1 MINGGWNKRGI
12 DDDLK
17 TWFKSLEE
25 SLTRKFAHKR
35 GEIILPEKRSGFLNI
50 ETFPRLLENL
60 NCKQRKTIF
69 LQSLET
75 LHFDEFP
82 KKLYSPSSCSF
93 SSAVDQTA
101 LHFSNENNE
110 KQASWEWRVRI
121 NWFEGEIIMRV
132 LIPRGCYADDVTKHC
147 ADMINHV
154 NAWPLL
160 HTIINTNCK
169 RKKNFARHTVK

>member
-69 LQSLET
+69 MLQSSFNLSKHYILMNFPRNSPPPPPARSRPLSIKLLFIFQTKTSMKWKASIMGVKSKNQLVRRRNNHASSDSPRLLRWRCNKT
-75 LHFDEFP
+75 LCWYD
-82 KKLYSPSSCSF
+82 
-93 SSAVDQTA
+93 
-101 LHFSNENNE
+101 
-110 KQASWEWRVRI
+110 
-121 NWFEGEIIMRV
+121 
-132 LIPRGCYADDVTKHC
+132 
-147 ADMINHV
+147 
-154 NAWPLL
+154 
-160 HTIINTNCK
+160 
-169 RKKNFARHTVK
+169 